1 MEEIVV
7 EIIGTIIIEG
17 GKYLI
22 SKALDEVGN
31 WIWRAF
37 TDEDGD
43 GVPDDPE
50 NPFREW
56 DEEPDDWEPF
66 DPVPVDPVIP
76 VDPDD
81 SKPTD
86 PVGSNELQI
95 IIVSPDGTMT
105 IYDEGGNITAEVADN
120 AYSLWL
126 SENNALEKRFENYS
140 VSEALLLFIAV
151 GSLVGLICKIF
162 KRRKL

>member
-1 MEEIVV
+1 MEGVI
-7 EIIGTIIIEG
+7 EIIGTIVIEG

-22 SKALDEVGN
+22 SKALDDLGN

-43 GVPDDPE
+43 GFPDDPE

-56 DEEPDDWEPF
+56 DEEPEDWDPF
-66 DPVPVDPVIP
+66 DPIPVDPVVPVDPVE
-76 VDPDD
+76 PD
-81 SKPTD
+81 T
-86 PVGSNELQI
+86 SNDTQI
-95 IIVSPDGTMT
+95 IIVSPDGSMM
-105 IYDEGGNITAEVADN
+105 IYDEAGNITAEVADT

-126 SENNALEKRFENYS
+126 SENGALDKRFENYS
-140 VSEALLLFIAV
+140 VSEALLLFIAL
-151 GSLVGLICKIF
+151 GALVGMVCKIF

>member
-1 MEEIVV
+1 MEGVV

-22 SKALDEVGN
+22 SKALDDLGN

-43 GVPDDPE
+43 LLPDDPY

-56 DEEPDDWEPF
+56 DEDPGGWDPF
-66 DPVPVDPVIP
+66 DPIPIDPVIP
-76 VDPDD
+76 VDP
-81 SKPTD
+81 KPEEPTT
-86 PVGSNELQI
+86 STETQI
-95 IIVSPDGTMT
+95 IIVTPDGSMM
-105 IYDEGGNITAEVADN
+105 IYDEAGNITAEIADT

-126 SENNALEKRFENYS
+126 SDNGALDKRFDHYS
-140 VSEALLLFIAV
+140 VSEALLLVIAL
-151 GSLVGLICKIF
+151 GSLVGLVSKIF